1 MHEGEEDVLPNDEH
15 IASMALHTQSL
26 KVQVLE
32 TQGSST
38 AEVNFGSPLKN

>member
-1 MHEGEEDVLPNDEH
+1 MNLVAVNSNNMHEGEEDVLPNDEH

-32 TQGSST
+32 T
-38 AEVNFGSPLKN
+38 